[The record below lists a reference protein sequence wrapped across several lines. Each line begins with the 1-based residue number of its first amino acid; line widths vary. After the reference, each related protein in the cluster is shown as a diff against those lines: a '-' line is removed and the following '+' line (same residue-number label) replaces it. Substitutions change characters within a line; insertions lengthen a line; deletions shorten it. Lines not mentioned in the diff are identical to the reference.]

1 MEGLSDPGK
10 GDVKKK
16 FSRGQEIQV
25 EIVAIDEKGRI
36 RLSQKT
42 MEERADRES
51 YSKFLETEDKPGQ
64 LGTFGE
70 LLKDLKL
77 DKEETK

>member
-1 MEGLSDPGK
+1 LSDPGK
-10 GDVKKK
+10 GDVKKR
-16 FSRGQEIQV
+16 FPRGQEIQV

-36 RLSQKT
+36 RLSQKS

-51 YSKFLETEDKPGQ
+51 YSKFLEAEDKPDK

-70 LLKDLKL
+70 LLKDLNL
-77 DKEETK
+77 DKKKTE